1 MALTILPAT
10 LAAVPSSLVFSVQ
23 AGASTTVTQT
33 LAVGGM
39 GWTVPFKVVA
49 SGGAWLSSSS
59 VSGNSVCV
67 SNGVLCTPA
76 TVSVTVNPNGL
87 SPGTYIGMISI
98 TPTGGNIT
106 SVPVTFTVVPA
117 PTVTASPTSLS
128 FTYQVPGSAPLP
140 ATLQV
145 SGSVSGSAF
154 SVTTA
159 TQTGGNWLSVT
170 PTTGL
175 TPSTVS
181 VLASPAGLPPGNYSG
196 SVTVTGANGATGT
209 TIINVSL
216 IVVAVPTVTAVVN
229 AASFQAGAVA
239 PGELISIGGAAI
251 GPTAP
256 VGLGLDSNGSVLSS
270 IGGVR
275 VTFLPSNS
283 AAPLIYASSGQINA
297 VVPYEIARSLN
308 PSLVVKFVGQTSNV
322 YPLTLT
328 TTVPALFTL
337 NGSGTGPAAAVN
349 ENGSINS
356 LTNPAVKG
364 STVVFYL
371 TGEGQTTPPGVTG
384 KVTTVSSAPPLTPQP
399 LLPVAVL
406 INGQPAPVTWFGE
419 APGVVSG
426 VMQLNVQ
433 IPVGTPSGTV
443 PIEVSIGGS
452 NSPSGVTI
460 SVQ

>member
-1 MALTILPAT
+1 
-10 LAAVPSSLVFSVQ
+10 
-23 AGASTTVTQT
+23 
-33 LAVGGM
+33 
-39 GWTVPFKVVA
+39 
-49 SGGAWLSSSS
+49 
-59 VSGNSVCV
+59 
-67 SNGVLCTPA
+67 
-76 TVSVTVNPNGL
+76 
-87 SPGTYIGMISI
+87 
-98 TPTGGNIT
+98 
-106 SVPVTFTVVPA
+106 
-117 PTVTASPTSLS
+117 VTASPTSLS

-283 AAPLIYASSGQINA
+283 AAPLIYASSG
-297 VVPYEIARSLN
+297 
-308 PSLVVKFVGQTSNV
+308 
-322 YPLTLT
+322 
-328 TTVPALFTL
+328 
-337 NGSGTGPAAAVN
+337 
-349 ENGSINS
+349 
-356 LTNPAVKG
+356 
-364 STVVFYL
+364 
-371 TGEGQTTPPGVTG
+371 
-384 KVTTVSSAPPLTPQP
+384 
-399 LLPVAVL
+399 
-406 INGQPAPVTWFGE
+406 
-419 APGVVSG
+419 
-426 VMQLNVQ
+426 
-433 IPVGTPSGTV
+433 
-443 PIEVSIGGS
+443 
-452 NSPSGVTI
+452 
-460 SVQ
+460 

>member
-1 MALTILPAT
+1 MGYRLNRATVCVLGKPWLTFTPTEGVTPSTLSVSVDPLIPALYTGAGNYPARIEVLNSEAAVLGIPVALTILPAT

-239 PGELISIGGAAI
+239 PGELISIGGAANRPNRA
-251 GPTAP
+251 GGARF
-256 VGLGLDSNGSVLSS
+256 GLE
-270 IGGVR
+270 R
-275 VTFLPSNS
+275 
-283 AAPLIYASSGQINA
+283 
-297 VVPYEIARSLN
+297 
-308 PSLVVKFVGQTSNV
+308 
-322 YPLTLT
+322 
-328 TTVPALFTL
+328 
-337 NGSGTGPAAAVN
+337 
-349 ENGSINS
+349 
-356 LTNPAVKG
+356 
-364 STVVFYL
+364 
-371 TGEGQTTPPGVTG
+371 
-384 KVTTVSSAPPLTPQP
+384 
-399 LLPVAVL
+399 
-406 INGQPAPVTWFGE
+406 
-419 APGVVSG
+419 
-426 VMQLNVQ
+426 
-433 IPVGTPSGTV
+433 
-443 PIEVSIGGS
+443 
-452 NSPSGVTI
+452 
-460 SVQ
+460 

>member
-1 MALTILPAT
+1 MPRAFRLGL
-10 LAAVPSSLVFSVQ
+10 LLRENSSLSV
-23 AGASTTVTQT
+23 A
-33 LAVGGM
+33 LR
-39 GWTVPFKVVA
+39 
-49 SGGAWLSSSS
+49 
-59 VSGNSVCV
+59 
-67 SNGVLCTPA
+67 
-76 TVSVTVNPNGL
+76 
-87 SPGTYIGMISI
+87 
-98 TPTGGNIT
+98 
-106 SVPVTFTVVPA
+106 
-117 PTVTASPTSLS
+117 
-128 FTYQVPGSAPLP
+128 
-140 ATLQV
+140 
-145 SGSVSGSAF
+145 
-154 SVTTA
+154 
-159 TQTGGNWLSVT
+159 
-170 PTTGL
+170 
-175 TPSTVS
+175 
-181 VLASPAGLPPGNYSG
+181 
-196 SVTVTGANGATGT
+196 
-209 TIINVSL
+209 
-216 IVVAVPTVTAVVN
+216 
-229 AASFQAGAVA
+229 
-239 PGELISIGGAAI
+239 I

-297 VVPYEIARSLN
+297 VVPYEIAGSLN